1 MHLDIAFGGLAIN
14 LACPNCLGG
23 GRCYSRGGE
32 ERGGEG
38 VMYSATST
46 AHKPVP
52 VPTSRIL
59 SGDPV
64 IGALNILPSSIRVQ
78 IR

>member
-1 MHLDIAFGGLAIN
+1 
-14 LACPNCLGG
+14 
-23 GRCYSRGGE
+23 
-32 ERGGEG
+32 
-38 VMYSATST
+38 MYSATST

-59 SGDPV
+59 SRDLV
-64 IGALNILPSSIRVQ
+64 IGALNILPSSVKVQ